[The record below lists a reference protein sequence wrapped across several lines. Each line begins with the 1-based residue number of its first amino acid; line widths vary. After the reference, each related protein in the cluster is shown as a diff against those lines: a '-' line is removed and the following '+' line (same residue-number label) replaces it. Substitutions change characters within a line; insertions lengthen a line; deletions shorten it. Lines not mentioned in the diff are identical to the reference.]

1 MRAALR
7 VGIVFEL
14 LGCGLGAGKPTDW
27 DAEYE
32 PERTI
37 ETLEAALRR
46 LGCEPVRIGN
56 PHALLKAAGEA
67 GAGPLSELDAALSIA
82 EAYGSRN
89 REAWAPVLL
98 EMLRIPSLGSDALTL
113 SLSLDKAW
121 TKTIVAAAGVPT
133 LPHAQ
138 VLSLGEFENLQLP
151 APFPLFVKPR
161 FEGTAKGITPRS
173 RVESIEALREA
184 VTRVLQTYE
193 QPAMIEPFLAGAE
206 YTVTVVGSEGRG
218 GPHALPVLQRAI
230 EKRTGIGVHALERHD
245 PAELGLL
252 EWEYI
257 LPGSLDTALEQNLQ
271 GLGLRAFRALECKD
285 FARVDFRLDTFGAPW
300 FLEIN
305 TLPTFDPQG
314 SFGILAQLQ
323 GRSAEELLAEV
334 FRAGLERLGVMPP

>member
-14 LGCGLGAGKPTDW
+14 LGSGPGAGKPSDW

-37 ETLEAALRR
+37 ETLEAALRL
-46 LGCEPVRIGN
+46 LGCDPVRIGN
-56 PHALLKAAGEA
+56 PHALLDAAGE
-67 GAGPLSELDAALSIA
+67 GERGPLGELDAALSIA

-89 REAWAPVLL
+89 REAWAPVLF
-98 EMLRIPSLGSDALTL
+98 EMLSIPCLGSDALTL
-113 SLSLDKAW
+113 SLSLDKVW

-138 VLSLGEFENLQLP
+138 ALASGEFENLQLP

-173 RVESIEALREA
+173 RVDDLEALRQA
-184 VTRVLQTYE
+184 VTHVLRTYE

-206 YTVTVVGSEGRG
+206 YTVTVVGSEADG
-218 GPHALPVLQRAI
+218 GPRALPVLQRAI

-245 PAELGLL
+245 PGEFGLL
-252 EWEYI
+252 EWEYH
-257 LPGSLDTALEQNLQ
+257 LPGSLDTALEQTLQ
-271 GLGLRAFRALECKD
+271 RLGLRAFRALECKD
-285 FARVDFRLDTFGAPW
+285 FARVDFRLDEFGAPW

-323 GRSAEELLAEV
+323 GRNAEELLAEI
-334 FRAGLERLGVMPP
+334 FRASLQRLGVMRP